1 MNKICTKF
9 RNFLVKKYRRLR
21 KTIALQLIDR
31 MGKSYEKRKKENIEP
46 VVHFDFKKIKKV
58 VHLIK
63 KSYI

>member
-31 MGKSYEKRKKENIEP
+31 MGKSYEKRKKEYVAKQTP
-46 VVHFDFKKIKKV
+46 Q
-58 VHLIK
+58 L
-63 KSYI
+63 